1 MLKKRMTN
9 TLNGQSTVETALV
22 LPLVILILTGIIDF
36 GLLFNNYL
44 VIANASREGVRL
56 AAVGSTDSAIT
67 ASIINMTTTLDQTK
81 LGITITPTQSSRKK
95 GDEVTVTIVYQN
107 QLLTPVI
114 SALMPNPVPLNSKTV
129 MRME

>member
-1 MLKKRMTN
+1 MLKRKKGM
-9 TLNGQSTVETALV
+9 NGQSTVEAAMI

-56 AAVGSTDSAIT
+56 ASVGSADSVINS
-67 ASIINMTTTLDQTK
+67 SILNMTTTLNQSK
-81 LGITITPTQSSRKK
+81 MQVTIAPSQSLRKK
-95 GDEVTVTIVYQN
+95 GDEISVTIEYEN

-114 SALMPNPVPLNSKTV
+114 SAIVPNPMHLKARTV